1 MNARLPSNLMS
12 DGTSIK
18 YFYFTEAISG
28 RGNRLLSM
36 EGMFRW
42 WTLGRGMMVIFRQ
55 RTVHSYYRKDTK

>member
-36 EGMFRW
+36 EGMF
-42 WTLGRGMMVIFRQ
+42 
-55 RTVHSYYRKDTK
+55 HDEH